1 MRRGAQIFWFDI
13 KTKVDGLSVS
23 FYLLCLV
30 FFVVQY
36 SCSLIFS
43 ASSVQYS
50 LFNTFSSLVFSIF
63 IVQYSCSRCGSLLF
77 GHIQYCFVMFSN
89 FLLPFSVTSL
99 VQ

>member
-1 MRRGAQIFWFDI
+1 VWSTPCTMRRGAQISWFDI

-50 LFNTFSSLVFSIF
+50 LFSTFLSLVFNIFHCSIF
-63 IVQYSCSRCGSLLF
+63 VFLVRFTFTC
-77 GHIQYCFVMFSN
+77 HIQ
-89 FLLPFSVTSL
+89 
-99 VQ
+99 